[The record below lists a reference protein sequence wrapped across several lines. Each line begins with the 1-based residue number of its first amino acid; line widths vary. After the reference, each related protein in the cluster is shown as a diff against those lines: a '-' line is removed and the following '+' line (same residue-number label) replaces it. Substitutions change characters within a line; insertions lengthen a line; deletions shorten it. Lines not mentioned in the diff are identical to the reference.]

1 MHTAGFQDR
10 CAPPLASRVVSR
22 PCLSVVRA
30 GGVTSWGQ
38 PVTCIPIVYFSDVLC
53 IWAYVAELRLAAV
66 REAFGD
72 KVRLEQRFCS
82 VFGDTARKIP
92 TAWAEKGGYGG
103 FNAHLRHA
111 AEAFP
116 EIAVHPDLWLG
127 VRPASSMGAHLFIKA
142 VQLDEAAG
150 GCAPGSADETLRA
163 LRRAFF
169 EDARDISAW
178 NVQCEVAAA
187 AGVDPGRVEALVH
200 DGRAFAA
207 LASDYQEADTLRVQG
222 SPTLI
227 LNDGRQKLFGNVG
240 FRIIEANI
248 QELLRAPRADQASWC

>member
-1 MHTAGFQDR
+1 M
-10 CAPPLASRVVSR
+10 
-22 PCLSVVRA
+22 
-30 GGVTSWGQ
+30 
-38 PVTCIPIVYFSDVLC
+38 TCIPIVYFSDVLC
-53 IWAYVAELRLAAV
+53 IWAYIAELRLAAV

-72 KVRLEQRFCS
+72 KVRIEQRFCS

-92 TAWAEKGGYGG
+92 TAWAEKGGYEG
-103 FNAHLRHA
+103 FNAHLRHS

-116 EIAVHPDLWLG
+116 EINVHPDLWLG
-127 VRPASSMGAHLFIKA
+127 MRPASSMGAHLFIKA
-142 VQLDEAAG
+142 VQLDETAG
-150 GCAPGSADETLRA
+150 GCASGSADETLRA

-207 LASDYQEADTLRVQG
+207 LSSDYQEADTLRVQG

-248 QELLRAPRADQASWC
+248 QELLRTPRADQASWC